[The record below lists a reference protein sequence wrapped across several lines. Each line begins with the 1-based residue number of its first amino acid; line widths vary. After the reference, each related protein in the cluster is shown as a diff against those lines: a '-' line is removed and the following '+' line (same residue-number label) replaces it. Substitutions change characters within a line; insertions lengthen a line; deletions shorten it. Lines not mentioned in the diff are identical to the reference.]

1 MGRQRVRYPEEK
13 CAIVR
18 RLQTLLCLSLYFK
31 NSEFYPRD
39 KIMARLKSGTQVFC
53 SADKKKKKLIQ
64 KTRKPQSFL
73 FLFSLMPWVIYSKM
87 SPVKKICY
95 KKHNENEK
103 C

>member
-39 KIMARLKSGTQVFC
+39 KIMARLTSGTQVFC
-53 SADKKKKKLIQ
+53 SADKKKKKIDLKNQ
-64 KTRKPQSFL
+64 KTTIFFIPFQSNALSNIF
-73 FLFSLMPWVIYSKM
+73 K
-87 SPVKKICY
+87 
-95 KKHNENEK
+95 NES